1 MCAVVATNVGGM
13 TNMVIHGYNGCLVN
27 PDVDDLTTALSTLM
41 SDANLQLKL
50 GKQAA
55 VTARDAFS
63 LSRWKSHWSE
73 VLDWLQRNGL

>member
-1 MCAVVATNVGGM
+1 
-13 TNMVIHGYNGCLVN
+13 MVIHGYNGCLVN